1 MTEYKY
7 NTKQGADLIGTVS
20 RTIRRYVE
28 QKKLP
33 FKLSGKTKMFKKTD
47 LLKVASELQEN
58 KEKHRPDTE
67 SNPKNLDL
75 PSIEIVTD
83 KDLVIKA
90 MKANPLKMLLNDT
103 GKSVLILTTKYLKKT
118 GLLSSC
124 SKDSI
129 MRYAISVQMLEKYQ
143 ITAEIVEAKYF
154 HDLVKQY
161 GADVKHYEKELG
173 LTPASLSKIK
183 PPEKEDKGTIDPMDA
198 LLNGK

>member
-1 MTEYKY
+1 MKF
-7 NTKQGADLIGTVS
+7 KQVALLMGVSERTVQRKIVS
-20 RTIRRYVE
+20 G
-28 QKKLP
+28 
-33 FKLSGKTKMFKKTD
+33 KLSPYNKKTGKD
-47 LLKVASELQEN
+47 ARYKRSDVIAIAGETIQN
-58 KEKHRPDTE
+58 KEKHRPDTANE
-67 SNPKNLDL
+67 GSLIL
-75 PSIEIVTD
+75 PPIEVVTD

-143 ITAEIVEAKYF
+143 ITAEIIEAKYF

-183 PPEKEDKGTIDPMDA
+183 PPEDNEKPKGSEMMEM
-198 LLNGK
+198 LK